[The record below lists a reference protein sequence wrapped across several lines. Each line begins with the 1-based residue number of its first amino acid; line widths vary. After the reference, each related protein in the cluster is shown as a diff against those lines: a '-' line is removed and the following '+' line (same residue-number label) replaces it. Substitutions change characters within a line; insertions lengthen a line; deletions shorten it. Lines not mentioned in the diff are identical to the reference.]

1 MVLTMPRVREEESR
15 EMLGSLAECFF
26 FYSRREK
33 RNLECR
39 QRDEDFIGC
48 AEGFPAFKCESVMK
62 ETVAQEG
69 TEREKRRCQC
79 CREDKEGESLQMSF
93 GMDKF
98 VFVKEQIHN
107 VAGVKGR

>member
-1 MVLTMPRVREEESR
+1 
-15 EMLGSLAECFF
+15 
-26 FYSRREK
+26 
-33 RNLECR
+33 
-39 QRDEDFIGC
+39 
-48 AEGFPAFKCESVMK
+48 MK

-69 TEREKRRCQC
+69 TMSEREKWRCQC

-93 GMDKF
+93 GMNKF